1 MGEAAERT
9 EESLVAIRESLDLVH
24 AQIGSMDARMGLMDS
39 TYQQVAAQLDL
50 HSRAVSDH
58 TRVMDAIEQRQES
71 MAKHLAATADA
82 IARLCGSKPSSEA
95 TEEEDAEPVCAV
107 GKAILR
113 PVTVG
118 GCRGVPPGGTMH
130 PGSSSSTQPPDQGSG
145 QELQFIDWAG
155 RPPKHGGQG
164 PLSEPASGGDHSRD
178 QASGK
183 VPLKM
188 NFPKFDGA
196 FPRIW
201 RDKCLDY
208 FRVCNIHPTMW
219 LTVATLH
226 LERNAAHWFQA
237 YKLKNVVQGWPDFIT
252 AVEAQFGVD
261 DYRQFM
267 SSLLSLK

>member
-1 MGEAAERT
+1 M
-9 EESLVAIRESLDLVH
+9 
-24 AQIGSMDARMGLMDS
+24 
-39 TYQQVAAQLDL
+39 
-50 HSRAVSDH
+50 
-58 TRVMDAIEQRQES
+58 
-71 MAKHLAATADA
+71 
-82 IARLCGSKPSSEA
+82 ARLCGSKPPSEA
-95 TEEEDAEPVCAV
+95 TEEEDAEPVRMV
-107 GKAILR
+107 GKGILR
-113 PVTVG
+113 PVSVG
-118 GCRGVPPGGTMH
+118 GCRGAPPGGTMH
-130 PGSSSSTQPPDQGSG
+130 PGSSSSTRPPDQGSG

-155 RPPKHGGQG
+155 RPPKHDGQG

-219 LTVATLH
+219 LTAATLH
-226 LERNAAHWFQA
+226 LEGNAAHWFQA
-237 YKLKNVVQGWPDFIT
+237 YKLTHTVQGWPDFIT
-252 AVEAQFGVD
+252 AVEAQFGID

-267 SSLLSLK
+267 SSLLSLKQSGTVSEFCTQFQELVYKILSHNPHYDETFFVSQFLKGLKPEIRAPVASQILDTLDRAILLAHVQQDLQTKQKP